1 MKLMSVEPII
11 DRQKQ
16 ILFVDDEESLALLGS
31 DLLTDLGYS
40 VTCAFDGSAA
50 LRLFEQPESNFDLV
64 VTDESM
70 PGISG
75 IELAQKIFSI
85 SPLTPIILSS
95 GHFLTMQEKGMEKT
109 NITAVLVKTSVCVE
123 LPEIINKIF
132 TELV

>member
-1 MKLMSVEPII
+1 MSVEPVI
-11 DRQKQ
+11 DRQKH

-40 VTCAFDGSAA
+40 VTCAFDGNAA
-50 LRLFEQPESNFDLV
+50 LRLFEQPERNYDLV

-85 SPLTPIILSS
+85 SPLTPIVLCS
-95 GHFLTMQEKGMEKT
+95 GHFLTMQEEGMEKT
-109 NITAVLVKTSVCVE
+109 NITAVLVKTAVCVE